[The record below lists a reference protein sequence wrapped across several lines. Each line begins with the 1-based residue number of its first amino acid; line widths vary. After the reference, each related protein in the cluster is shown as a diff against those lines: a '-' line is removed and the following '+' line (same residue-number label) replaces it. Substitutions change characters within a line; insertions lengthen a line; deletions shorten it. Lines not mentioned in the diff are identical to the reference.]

1 MTCEEFRTYQEQ
13 TFDAFCKAVIRNE
26 SADAHRELAAQ
37 SRQEIP
43 ISSLSTNELLSLS
56 TEDNYNLYSRTY
68 YVGNNAVQVCDP
80 VLGEVLQFIIPQRR
94 SILLLFYFLGYSE
107 PQIGRLLGLS
117 TSTVHYR
124 RKAALRQLKEFLEA
138 AGYGK

>member
-1 MTCEEFRTYQEQ
+1 MLFEEFRTYQEQ
-13 TFDAFCKAVIRNE
+13 TFDAFCKTVIRNE

-124 RKAALRQLKEFLEA
+124 REAALRQLKGFLEA
-138 AGYGK
+138 AGYGR